1 MSFEWARSVPR
12 CVVARVARARARAR
26 CCSVRWRAVACIV
39 VMAGDPFGG
48 LLTFL
53 TIAHIAAG
61 APLGVS
67 GAPCRVTERSGVDLG
82 EHSTQ
87 CSGSIGGAGALDVDQ
102 GGSVLLVLLLVG
114 NLQRA
119 VDVDQ
124 STGRDASVIEIQGGG
139 QVRMGLGGV
148 LTGTPC
154 GCAGRGSYGATV
166 CAWT

>member
-61 APLGVS
+61 APLGGS
-67 GAPCRVTERSGVDLG
+67 GAPCRGTERAGGDPG

-87 CSGSIGGAGALDVDQ
+87 CSGSIGGAGAP
-102 GGSVLLVLLLVG
+102 
-114 NLQRA
+114 
-119 VDVDQ
+119 
-124 STGRDASVIEIQGGG
+124 GGG
-139 QVRMGLGGV
+139 PGGGV
-148 LTGTPC
+148 GT
-154 GCAGRGSYGATV
+154 AGEPAATPARFGPV
-166 CAWT
+166 WP